1 MVVSQACE
9 VYELL
14 VLVEGFRRCFSV
26 SKLSVV
32 CGFAEKPNT

>member
-32 CGFAEKPNT
+32 RGFAEKPNT